1 MTVVLLLLASLL
13 GLTSGSQCGNLTL
26 AAPEGAHFVRYVG
39 SKHRLATDTEL
50 EDPAMAIILRGR
62 VLDRRCD
69 PLPGAVVDIWY
80 AGQREF
86 YRGQALTN
94 KIGEYEFLASFPS
107 VNREKAIPHYNIKVK
122 TSGGDETTFTTQI
135 YFKNSIPIEFEDFIR
150 NRDTQFASVS
160 KVHHGSGIG
169 HLKNGGRLVQFSL
182 KLNI

>member
-39 SKHRLATDTEL
+39 SKHRLAPDTEL
-50 EDPAMAIILRGR
+50 EDPAMAVILRGR

-80 AGQREF
+80 AGQREI

-160 KVHHGSGIG
+160 KIHPGSGSG